1 MTGGSRVSYISVLL
15 DVMDIDM
22 TNEHREHLQ
31 TKRHLL
37 IKAIN
42 PEPLVAYLY
51 ANNVLTSKQK
61 QDIQS
66 KPTRIGQCD
75 ALLDVIE
82 GLPDW
87 TYYQLLD
94 CLHATEQEHVVGI
107 LCKGK
112 LNITGSNA
120 FNYGNPL

>member
-1 MTGGSRVSYISVLL
+1 MLL

-22 TNEHREHLQ
+22 KKQNKEQLQ
-31 TKRHLL
+31 KKRHLL
-37 IKAIN
+37 INVIN
-42 PEPLVAYLY
+42 PEPLVVHLY
-51 ANNVLTSKQK
+51 SNNVLTSQHK

-66 KPTRIGQCD
+66 KPTRICQCD

-82 GLPDW
+82 SLPDW

-94 CLHATEQEHVVGI
+94 CLHNTGQEHVVQI

-112 LNITGSNA
+112 LIIK
-120 FNYGNPL
+120 FVLKV